1 MAIYVTG
8 HKNPDTDSIV
18 SAIAYAA
25 LKNALGERDVI
36 AVRLGPI
43 TQETNMVLERFGYE
57 PPMLITNVKT
67 QLRDVVYDTPP
78 IVGSGV
84 TVRAAWDIMNEHDV
98 QYICIADDDGTLA
111 GTLSTRDIADHDMSS
126 AFSGFTVDTNAFNLA
141 SALEGLLLGSGEE
154 WDVING
160 SIAIAVHASKHTENA
175 HITGRVLIAGDWPDI
190 VSIAESAKAACLILC
205 EVDADSPAATM
216 AAEAHVPVVLTHYDP
231 YRASRLISHS
241 VPVSRIMHIEGV
253 TTFHVDDFL
262 EDVRESMLKNRASYY
277 PVLDSSERVVGVV
290 SRYNLLSHRRKQV
303 ILVDHNEAAQSVTGL
318 EQAELLEVIDHHRL
332 SDIQTG
338 SPVSIRMEPVGSAS
352 TIVAGMFFE
361 HGVTPGAKL
370 AGLIAAAILSDTVMF
385 KSPTCTEKD
394 KRMANRMAQLA
405 GIDLQQLGVE
415 IFSATSNVG
424 KNDPKTLL
432 FQDFKEF
439 ALGDYRVG
447 IGQVICMDVEDL
459 SAKQD
464 ELISEMEQSRTAR
477 DLDFVLLME
486 TEIIEE
492 GTKLL
497 FAGDAQEILEEAFG
511 IPAQGNAVFL
521 EGVMS
526 RKKQVVPAITAV
538 LA

>member
-36 AVRLGPI
+36 AVRLGPLN
-43 TQETNMVLERFGYE
+43 QETMVVLERFGYE
-57 PPMLITNVKT
+57 PPLLITNVKT

-98 QYICIADDDGTLA
+98 QYICIADDDGSLA
-111 GTLSTRDIADHDMSS
+111 GTLSTRDIADHDMTS
-126 AFSGFTVDTNAFNLA
+126 AFSGFVVDTNAFNLA

-154 WDVING
+154 WDVIQG
-160 SIAIAVHASKHTENA
+160 PIAIAVHETKDITTA
-175 HITGRVLIAGDWPDI
+175 HVAGSVLIAGDRPDI
-190 VSIAESAKAACLILC
+190 VQVAEKAKAACLVLC
-205 EVDADSPAATM
+205 EVDADSPAAKL
-216 AAEAHVPVVLTHYDP
+216 AAQAKVPVVLTHYDP

-241 VPVSRIMHIEGV
+241 VPVSRIMHTEGV

-262 EDVRESMLKNRASYY
+262 EDVRESMLKNRASSY
-277 PVLDSSERVVGVV
+277 PLLDHEERVVGVV
-290 SRYNLLSHRRKQV
+290 TRYNLLSHKRKQV
-303 ILVDHNEAAQSVTGL
+303 ILVDHNEAAQSVAGL

-338 SPVSIRMEPVGSAS
+338 SPVSIRMEPVGSAT
-352 TIVAGMFFE
+352 TIVASMFFE
-361 HGVTPGAKL
+361 HGVTPRPKL
-370 AGLIAAAILSDTVMF
+370 AGLIAGAIMSDTVMF

-394 KRMANRMAQLA
+394 KRMAYRMAQLA
-405 GIDLQQLGVE
+405 AIDLQQLGIE
-415 IFSATSNVG
+415 IFSAASNIG
-424 KNDPKTLL
+424 KSDPKTLL

-439 ALGDYRVG
+439 VLGDYRVG
-447 IGQVICMDVEDL
+447 IGQITCMDVQDLSPKEEDL
-459 SAKQD
+459 LK
-464 ELISEMEQSRTAR
+464 EMELSRSAR
-477 DLDFVLLME
+477 SLDFVLLME
-486 TEIIEE
+486 TEIVDE

-497 FAGDAQEILEEAFG
+497 FVGAAGQILEDAFG
-511 IPAQGNAVFL
+511 VPVKDNSVFL

-526 RKKQVVPAITAV
+526 RKKQVVPAISTV